1 MKFDLLGWPEIAE
14 KNMTHSNIYPFKT
27 RPYAHQRKAW
37 ELSRDKD
44 EFALFMD
51 MGTGKSKVIID
62 TIAYLYDKGRID
74 SVLIVAPK
82 GVYQNWIRNEIP
94 THLPDH
100 IVTQIAAWYASPKK
114 EQAKAIQDILKT
126 THDLRVFVMNVEAFS
141 SSKGVKFA
149 EAFMRCAGNCMMV
162 VDESTT
168 IKSPKASRTK
178 QVIRI
183 GIQAKYRRI
192 LTGEPVTRSP
202 LDLYTQFQFLNPVC
216 LGFSSYYSFR
226 NRYSIIIDMKAGT
239 RTFKKVVG
247 FQRLDELSEQIKQ
260 FSYRIKKEKCLDLP
274 PKTYTYR
281 YVELTP
287 EQKKVYKS
295 ISDNA
300 VAFLDGKVLSVDN
313 ALTALLRLH
322 QVTCGHYTSDDDE
335 TILVPN
341 NRITELLQCIEE
353 GPNKVIIWATYIQDI
368 LAITAALRKEY
379 GDESLV
385 QYYGAVSIDERN
397 DAIERFQKD
406 PETRFFI
413 GNPQT
418 GSMGITLTAADTV
431 IYYSNSYNLEHR
443 LQSEDRA
450 HRIGQDKNVLYVD
463 LVCDKT
469 VDKRIIKALKDKKN
483 IAEQIMGD
491 DWRAWLS

>member
-1 MKFDLLGWPEIAE
+1 MKFKLLGWPEIAE

-37 ELSRDKD
+37 ELSREKD

-62 TIAYLYDKGRID
+62 TIAWLYDKGRID
-74 SVLIVAPK
+74 SALIVAPK

-100 IVTQIAAWYASPKK
+100 IVTQQAAWYSSPKK
-114 EQAKAIQDILKT
+114 DQEKAIKNILT
-126 THDLRVFVMNVEAFS
+126 PTHDLRIFVMNVEAFS
-141 SSKGVKFA
+141 TSKGVKFA
-149 EAFMRCAGNCMMV
+149 ESFMRCAGKCMMI

-178 QVIRI
+178 SIIRI

-226 NRYSIIIDMKAGT
+226 NRYSIMIDMKAGT

-247 FQRLDELSEQIKQ
+247 FQRLDELANQIKS
-260 FSYRIKKEKCLDLP
+260 FCYRIKKEDCLDLP
-274 PKTYTYR
+274 PKTYVYR
-281 YVELTP
+281 DIELTP

-300 VAFLDGKVLSVDN
+300 IAFLDGKVLSVDN

-335 TILVPN
+335 IVEVPN
-341 NRITELLQCIEE
+341 NRIAELLQVLEE
-353 GPNKVIIWATYIQDI
+353 GPDKVIIWATYIQDI
-368 LAITAALRKEY
+368 MAITKAIRKEY
-379 GDESLV
+379 GDESIV
-385 QYYGAVSIDERN
+385 QYYGAVSVDERN
-397 DAIERFQKD
+397 EAIERFQKD
-406 PETRFFI
+406 PDTRFFV

-418 GSMGITLTAADTV
+418 GSMGITLTAASAV
-431 IYYSNSYNLEHR
+431 VYYSNSYNLEHR

-463 LVCDKT
+463 LRCKGT
-469 VDKRIIKALKDKKN
+469 VDEKIIKALKSKKN
-483 IAEQIMGD
+483 IAQQIMGD

>member
-1 MKFDLLGWPEIAE
+1 M
-14 KNMTHSNIYPFKT
+14 
-27 RPYAHQRKAW
+27 
-37 ELSRDKD
+37 
-44 EFALFMD
+44 
-51 MGTGKSKVIID
+51 
-62 TIAYLYDKGRID
+62 
-74 SVLIVAPK
+74 
-82 GVYQNWIRNEIP
+82 
-94 THLPDH
+94 
-100 IVTQIAAWYASPKK
+100 
-114 EQAKAIQDILKT
+114 
-126 THDLRVFVMNVEAFS
+126 
-141 SSKGVKFA
+141 
-149 EAFMRCAGNCMMV
+149 
-162 VDESTT
+162 
-168 IKSPKASRTK
+168 
-178 QVIRI
+178 
-183 GIQAKYRRI
+183 
-192 LTGEPVTRSP
+192 
-202 LDLYTQFQFLNPVC
+202 
-216 LGFSSYYSFR
+216 
-226 NRYSIIIDMKAGT
+226 
-239 RTFKKVVG
+239 
-247 FQRLDELSEQIKQ
+247 
-260 FSYRIKKEKCLDLP
+260 
-274 PKTYTYR
+274 
-281 YVELTP
+281 
-287 EQKKVYKS
+287 
-295 ISDNA
+295 
-300 VAFLDGKVLSVDN
+300 
-313 ALTALLRLH
+313 LRLH